1 MYLGCW
7 IRGSIN
13 TFRLR
18 LIMEEEE
25 GAQNGEFNQMQLV
38 VSSNF
43 GFEAQIQTF
52 PNSELLSSFKHILAQ
67 KNTSTI

>member
-1 MYLGCW
+1 
-7 IRGSIN
+7 
-13 TFRLR
+13 
-18 LIMEEEE
+18 MEEEE